1 MRRIVLT
8 LIATLMPLAA
18 SAASK
23 DGHLGIAQFMFKGDK
38 AFGCVNPNGDPI
50 YCKITEDTTFKI
62 FRSPD
67 NKHALVFVTYLPDA
81 TGNAVQSAAILT
93 EEVETGWGVKRQ
105 LISVGD
111 DPSSVKFSAKNVTF
125 VSKVARPGDY
135 RINPTGHKTFS
146 LAY

>member
-8 LIATLMPLAA
+8 LIATLVPLAT

-50 YCKITEDTTFKI
+50 DCKITEDTTFKI

-105 LISVGD
+105 LISVGQA
-111 DPSSVKFSAKNVTF
+111 PSSIKFTAKNVTF
-125 VSKVARPGDY
+125 VSKVARPSDS
-135 RINPTGHKTFS
+135 RINPTGRKTFS

>member
-1 MRRIVLT
+1 MLRIVLT
-8 LIATLMPLAA
+8 LIAVSMPLAA

-50 YCKITEDTTFKI
+50 DCKITEDTTFQI

-105 LISVGD
+105 LISVGQ
-111 DPSSVKFSAKNVTF
+111 DPSSIKFSTKNVTF
-125 VSKVARPGDY
+125 VSKIWKSSDS
-135 RINPTGHKTFS
+135 RINPTGRKTFS